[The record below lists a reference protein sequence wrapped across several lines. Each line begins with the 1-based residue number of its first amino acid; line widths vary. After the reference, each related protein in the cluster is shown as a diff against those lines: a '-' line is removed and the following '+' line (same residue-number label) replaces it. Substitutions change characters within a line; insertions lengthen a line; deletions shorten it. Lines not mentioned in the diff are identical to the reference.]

1 MVPTLTVLK
10 LDFKNLE
17 FFRWSIGVVTDVLE
31 CRLSVAPWRKTKR
44 GHACKKP
51 GKQNGKLS
59 NSNNK
64 IHTNKKEEKRHA
76 KTTSPS
82 SGLSLLTCCCF
93 HQQKEEGA
101 TITEEKN
108 HFEVKCNLLI
118 RKQKL
123 AQDKWHNASQCWQ
136 TIIQPHRRWWS

>member
-31 CRLSVAPWRKTKR
+31 CRLSVAPWRKTKQ

-51 GKQNGKLS
+51 GKQNGKRS

-64 IHTNKKEEKRHA
+64 IHTNKLKKGHA
-76 KTTSPS
+76 KTTMPHGAILWQIITKKLLLS
-82 SGLSLLTCCCF
+82 S
-93 HQQKEEGA
+93 
-101 TITEEKN
+101 TE
-108 HFEVKCNLLI
+108 
-118 RKQKL
+118 
-123 AQDKWHNASQCWQ
+123 
-136 TIIQPHRRWWS
+136 RRRSNN

>member
-31 CRLSVAPWRKTKR
+31 CRLSVAPWRKTKQ

-51 GKQNGKLS
+51 GKQNGKHS

-64 IHTNKKEEKRHA
+64 IHTNKLKKKGHA
-76 KTTSPS
+76 KTTMPHGAILWQIITKKLLLS
-82 SGLSLLTCCCF
+82 S
-93 HQQKEEGA
+93 
-101 TITEEKN
+101 TE
-108 HFEVKCNLLI
+108 
-118 RKQKL
+118 
-123 AQDKWHNASQCWQ
+123 
-136 TIIQPHRRWWS
+136 RRRSNN